1 METQKRK
8 YKKHKQGYKI
18 TATHYLRKER
28 SNVEKLIAKN
38 KVGEDGQPKF
48 PLYIKVL
55 FLGHSVK
62 LRSRLE
68 LDLTEIEFENL
79 ESNSPL
85 KLFMEREIATIHKS
99 IEQLKPDQIPNFSIS
114 QWTNY
119 YTNGNKSIYDC
130 ASDVVMNELKKSL
143 CKKYKFSPATE
154 KPFRLGTK
162 HISQLLWLAELNI
175 PEAIDLKHRVEP
187 LLILPEINNQLK
199 ESSGVDLDFTYWD
212 WKFGYFQNIDTRFN
226 TLIINDLLV
235 LLKRLMSHFE
245 SKILTTES
253 PYSVIFL

>member
-1 METQKRK
+1 MEIQKRK

-28 SNVEKLIAKN
+28 SNVEKLLAKN
-38 KVGEDGQPKF
+38 KVGDDGQPKF

-68 LDLTEIEFENL
+68 LDLTETEFEKL
-79 ESNSPL
+79 EGNSPL
-85 KLFMEREIATIHKS
+85 KLFMEREIDTIHKS

-130 ASDVVMNELKKSL
+130 ASDVVMTELKKSL
-143 CKKYKFSPATE
+143 CKNYKFSPDTE
-154 KPFRLGTK
+154 KPFRIGTT
-162 HISQLLWLAELNI
+162 HISQLFWLAELNI

-187 LLILPEINNQLK
+187 LLILPKINNQLK
-199 ESSGVDLDFTYWD
+199 ESAGVDLDFTYWD
-212 WKFGYFQNIDTRFN
+212 WKFGHFQSLEIGHKYLVF
-226 TLIINDLLV
+226 NDLITILEE
-235 LLKRLMSHFE
+235 LMSKFE
-245 SKILTTES
+245 SEILTTDS
-253 PYSVIFL
+253 PYSTIFL